1 MLNITA
7 IGRLG
12 KDATVNQYNDK
23 YVINFSVA
31 VGQKFKDG
39 EKTYWLNCSWW
50 VKTTGVVEYLKK
62 GQQVYIE
69 GWPEATL
76 TTSKSGTTYANQDVN
91 VNKLELLDSK
101 KEQNE
106 GD

>member
-1 MLNITA
+1 MLNLSA

-31 VGQKFKDG
+31 VSQKLKD
-39 EKTYWLNCSWW
+39 EKTFWLNCSWW
-50 VKTTGVVEYLKK
+50 VKTTNVVEYLKK

-69 GWPEATL
+69 GWPEAT
-76 TTSKSGTTYANQDVN
+76 TSTSKDGTIYSNQDVN
-91 VNKLELLDSK
+91 VHKLELLGDAK
-101 KEQNE
+101 KNTY
-106 GD
+106 DN